1 MNMSSHIGPS
11 RLLRLSGSV
20 VLVSALSVGWL
31 SCGSSRNSCA
41 TLLEQYATEFQN
53 ALVCVP
59 SVSNQCNAQRPVV
72 VSQTDGQTQT
82 LEGLASNCTHAVN
95 GSRTAALDQI
105 LSEYNAKGCKTAL
118 VPICQP
124 PMDVCQLN
132 SQATYT
138 CLP

>member
-1 MNMSSHIGPS
+1 
-11 RLLRLSGSV
+11 LKLAGSV

-31 SCGSSRNSCA
+31 SCGSSCA

-53 ALVCVP
+53 ALACDP
-59 SVSNQCNAQRPVV
+59 SVSNQCNVQRPVV
-72 VSQTDGQTQT
+72 VSQLDGQTQT

-95 GSRTAALDQI
+95 GSRTATLDQI
-105 LSEYNAKGCKTAL
+105 LSEYNAKGCKTAP
-118 VPICQP
+118 VPICQA